1 MQKTCKKQNIT
12 IFALKN
18 CQYWQKFN
26 VKMEIKR
33 DKYLQQLIES
43 RQNGFIKVVTGI
55 RRCGKSYL
63 LNVLFYKYLLAN
75 GISEDHIIRIDL
87 EDRLNKD
94 LRNPD
99 TMLHYVHN
107 RIKDKELYYIIIDE
121 VQLMD
126 EFVDV
131 LNSFRHIENADTYVT
146 GSNSHFL
153 SSDIPTEF
161 RGRGE
166 TIHINPLSFSEYYSA
181 KGGDKQEAWREY
193 YTYGGLPLI
202 LSFDN
207 EEKKINY
214 LKNLFETVYLADIIE
229 RHKVKNENEMREL
242 MLIIASS
249 IGSPCNPTKLSNT
262 FKSVK
267 NVNIGSQTISNYL
280 SYLLDSFLL
289 NKAIRYDIK
298 GKKYINT
305 LAKYY
310 FADIGLRNAILDM
323 RQQEETHIMENI
335 IYNELIVRGYRV
347 DVGMVEIKTLNKEGK
362 WLRSQL
368 EVDFIASLGSKKYYI
383 QSAFSI
389 PDREKEIQESRSL
402 ININDS
408 FKKIIIVKDHIM
420 PRRNEEGILTI
431 GLFDFLLKE
440 NSLEM

>member
-1 MQKTCKKQNIT
+1 
-12 IFALKN
+12 
-18 CQYWQKFN
+18 
-26 VKMEIKR
+26 MEIKR

-181 KGGDKQEAWREY
+181 KGGDKQESWREY

-408 FKKIIIVKDHIM
+408 FKKIIIVKDHIL

>member
-1 MQKTCKKQNIT
+1 
-12 IFALKN
+12 
-18 CQYWQKFN
+18 
-26 VKMEIKR
+26 MEIKR
-33 DKYLQQLIES
+33 DRYLQQLIES

-63 LNVLFYKYLLAN
+63 LNVLFYHYLLNN
-75 GISEDHIIRIDL
+75 GVADDHIIRVDL
-87 EDRLNKD
+87 EDRMNKE

-99 TMLHYVHN
+99 AILHYVHD
-107 RIKDKELYYIIIDE
+107 RIKDNELYYIIIDE

-153 SSDIPTEF
+153 STDISTEF

-166 TIHINPLSFSEYYSA
+166 TIHINPLSFSEFYSA
-181 KGGDKQEAWREY
+181 KGGDKQDAWREY

-202 LSFDN
+202 QSF
-207 EEKKINY
+207 ETEQKRINY

-229 RHKVKNENEMREL
+229 RHKIRNDKELREL
-242 MLIIASS
+242 VLIMASS
-249 IGSPCNPTKLSNT
+249 IGAPCNPTKLSNT
-262 FKSVK
+262 FKSLK
-267 NVNIGSQTISNYL
+267 NVSIGSKTISKYL
-280 SYLLDSFLL
+280 TYLLESFLI

-305 LAKYY
+305 LSKFY
-310 FADIGLRNAILDM
+310 FSDIGLRNAILDM

-335 IYNELIVRGYRV
+335 IYNELIIRGYNV
-347 DVGMVEIKTLNKEGK
+347 DVGMVEIRKPDKNGK
-362 WLRSQL
+362 WIRSQR
-368 EVDFIASLGSKKYYI
+368 EVDFIANLGSKKYYV
-383 QSAFSI
+383 QSALSI
-389 PDREKEIQESRSL
+389 PNREKEIQESRSL
-402 ININDS
+402 TNINDS
-408 FKKIIIVKDHIM
+408 FKKIIVVKDQIM

-440 NSLEM
+440 DCLDM

>member
-1 MQKTCKKQNIT
+1 
-12 IFALKN
+12 
-18 CQYWQKFN
+18 
-26 VKMEIKR
+26 MEIKR
-33 DKYLQQLIES
+33 DRYLQQLIES

-63 LNVLFYKYLLAN
+63 LNVLFYHYLLNN
-75 GISEDHIIRIDL
+75 GVADDHIIRVDL
-87 EDRLNKD
+87 EDRMNKE

-99 TMLHYVHN
+99 AILHYVHD
-107 RIKDKELYYIIIDE
+107 RIKDNELYYIIIDE

-153 SSDIPTEF
+153 STDISTEF

-166 TIHINPLSFSEYYSA
+166 TIHINPLSFSEFYSA
-181 KGGDKQEAWREY
+181 KGGDKQDAWREY

-202 LSFDN
+202 QSF
-207 EEKKINY
+207 ETEQKKINY

-229 RHKVKNENEMREL
+229 RHKIRNDKELREL
-242 MLIIASS
+242 VLIMASS
-249 IGSPCNPTKLSNT
+249 IGAPCNPTKLSNT
-262 FKSVK
+262 FKSLK
-267 NVNIGSQTISNYL
+267 NVSIGSKTISKYL
-280 SYLLDSFLL
+280 TYLLESFLI

-305 LAKYY
+305 LSKFY
-310 FADIGLRNAILDM
+310 FSDIGLRNAILDM

-335 IYNELIVRGYRV
+335 IYNELIIRGYNV
-347 DVGMVEIKTLNKEGK
+347 DVGMVEIRKPDKNGK
-362 WLRSQL
+362 WIRSQR
-368 EVDFIASLGSKKYYI
+368 EVDFIANLGSKKYYV
-383 QSAFSI
+383 QSALSI
-389 PDREKEIQESRSL
+389 PNREKEIQESRSL
-402 ININDS
+402 TNINDS
-408 FKKIIIVKDHIM
+408 FKKIIVVKDQIM

-440 NSLEM
+440 DCLDM

>member
-1 MQKTCKKQNIT
+1 
-12 IFALKN
+12 
-18 CQYWQKFN
+18 
-26 VKMEIKR
+26 MEIKR
-33 DKYLQQLIES
+33 DRYLQQLIES
-43 RQNGFIKVVTGI
+43 RQNGFIKVITGI

-63 LNVLFYKYLLAN
+63 LNVLFYHYLLEN
-75 GISEDHIIRIDL
+75 GVADDHIIRVDL
-87 EDRLNKD
+87 EDRMNKD
-94 LRNPD
+94 LRDPD
-99 TMLHYVHN
+99 AMLHYVHD

-131 LNSFRHIENADTYVT
+131 LNSFLHIDNADTYVT

-166 TIHINPLSFSEYYSA
+166 TIHVYPLSFSEFYSA
-181 KGGDKQEAWREY
+181 IGGNKQDAWREY

-202 LSFDN
+202 QSFDT
-207 EEKKINY
+207 EQKKINY
-214 LKNLFETVYLADIIE
+214 LKDLFETVYLADIIE
-229 RHKVKNENEMREL
+229 RHNIKNENEMHEL
-242 MLIIASS
+242 VLILASS
-249 IGSPCNPTKLSNT
+249 IGAPCNPTKLSNT

-267 NVNIGSQTISNYL
+267 KVKIGSQTISNYL
-280 SYLLDSFLL
+280 TYLTESFLVD
-289 NKAIRYDIK
+289 KAIRYDIK

-305 LAKYY
+305 LSKYY
-310 FADIGLRNAILDM
+310 FTDIGLRNAILDM

-335 IYNELIVRGYRV
+335 IYNELRTRGYSV
-347 DVGMVEIKTLNKEGK
+347 DVGMVEIRKPDKDGK
-362 WLRSQL
+362 WIRTQL
-368 EVDFIASLGSKKYYI
+368 EVDFIANLGSKKYYV
-383 QSAFSI
+383 QSALSI

-408 FKKIIIVKDHIM
+408 FKKVIIVKDHIM

-440 NSLEM
+440 NSLDL